1 MAKGGRRSPPRVRG
15 GLVVRATSLVTGLF
29 LFSCGIVALLESEL
43 GLSPWDVLNQGLD
56 RQTALS
62 FGAAN
67 TVVGLLVLLAAWA
80 LGERPGVGTVAN
92 AVLIGV
98 FIDVLIAV
106 PAVSG
111 LDEHGLA
118 FRFALVPIGLALFGV
133 GTAFYIGAG
142 IGAGPRDS
150 LMLVL
155 SRRTGARIG
164 LVRGLLELS
173 VLVVGIALGG
183 TFGVGTIAFVILIG
197 PVVEASF
204 ALFAR
209 SSLSVPGQPV
219 EVIEGR

>member
-1 MAKGGRRSPPRVRG
+1 MRG
-15 GLVVRATSLVTGLF
+15 GLVVRATSLVAGLF

-80 LGERPGVGTVAN
+80 LGERPGIGTVAN

-118 FRFALVPIGLALFGV
+118 VSHRAGADRARVLRRRHRLLHRCGV
-133 GTAFYIGAG
+133 RGR
-142 IGAGPRDS
+142 PPDS

-173 VLVVGIALGG
+173 VLVVGIVLGG
-183 TFGVGTIAFVILIG
+183 TFGVGTIAFVLLIG

-209 SSLSVPGQPV
+209 SPLAAPGRPV